1 MGVRLASIDPSGPWL
16 DPSVRSSSV
25 KNIFLKLFGD
35 KNQEYDLNVRSSDAA
50 SSSDHMED
58 VFKRRNDG
66 LVKPSVV

>member
-1 MGVRLASIDPSGPWL
+1 MLKIKIDS
-16 DPSVRSSSV
+16 
-25 KNIFLKLFGD
+25 FLLLQFVHCIVWAKELLFAKLFGD
-35 KNQEYDLNVRSSDAA
+35 KNQENDLNVRSSDAA